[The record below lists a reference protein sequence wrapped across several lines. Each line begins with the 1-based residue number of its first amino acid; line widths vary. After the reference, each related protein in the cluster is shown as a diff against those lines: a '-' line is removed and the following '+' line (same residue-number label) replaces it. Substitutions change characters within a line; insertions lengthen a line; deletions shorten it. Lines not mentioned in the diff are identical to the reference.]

1 MKRVVS
7 FVIFGVCGFIAYQ
20 SYQNAQ
26 PSPQI
31 EAMARSSACAGA
43 DGCEVK
49 GERPN
54 VIQTSVM
61 SRRFQFATSSG
72 DMVVTCEREYIW
84 LGEWSCSGAPG
95 QLAY

>member
-1 MKRVVS
+1 MKRVAS
-7 FVIFGVCGFIAYQ
+7 IVIFAIFAFIALQ
-20 SYQNAQ
+20 SYKNAQ

-31 EAMARSSACAGA
+31 EAMARSTACAGTY
-43 DGCEVK
+43 GCEVK

-72 DMVVTCEREYIW
+72 DMVVTCKREYVW
-84 LGEWSCSGAPG
+84 LGEWSCSASAG